1 MRLFLASFAKL
12 KNYQQ
17 IKQSFSFI
25 EGKWV
30 EKRNLHIT
38 YLFLGE
44 VQTAAPIIEKLQ
56 RISYEKKEIPII
68 GLGFFGNPAK
78 VLYANIQNGALTHL
92 HNEILQRLGTKP
104 DKPFIPHLTLCRIKR
119 VHNFSRFI
127 TTIRKYEGA
136 TLGSLEL
143 ELHLVQSHLTPKGP
157 IYRSVATF

>member
-17 IKQSFSFI
+17 IKQSFSFV

-30 EKRNLHIT
+30 ERKNLHIT

-56 RISYEKKEIPII
+56 GISYKKQEIPII
-68 GLGFFGNPAK
+68 GLGFFGNPAR
-78 VLYANIQNGALTHL
+78 VLYAHIHNEAVMKL
-92 HNEILQRLGTKP
+92 HNEILHRLDIQP

-119 VHNFSRFI
+119 LRSFSRFI
-127 TTIRKYEGA
+127 ATIKKYEDVA
-136 TLGSLEL
+136 LGSLDF